1 VGAGPAGARAT
12 SMLDPRRT
20 DEHVRVLVHGG
31 ERVGGVGEQVVSL
44 GLVIV
49 PVAHVARRGTV
60 GWCEQLVHGVAP
72 EQLHVR
78 QGEVGA
84 DKGPE
89 TRRAEE
95 LETRLCN
102 QKDISVCRERLGGEG
117 ADLVLRDIVRQRL
130 PNVHDLRYEWDDAHD
145 VIHCPRA

>member
-1 VGAGPAGARAT
+1 
-12 SMLDPRRT
+12 MLDPRRT

-31 ERVGGVGEQVVSL
+31 ERVGGVGEQVVAL

-49 PVAHVARRGTV
+49 PVAHVARRGPV
-60 GWCEQLVHGVAP
+60 GWCEQFVHGVAP

-84 DKGPE
+84 NKSPE

-95 LETRLCN
+95 LETRLYN
-102 QKDISVCRERLGGEG
+102 QTELSECRE
-117 ADLVLRDIVRQRL
+117 
-130 PNVHDLRYEWDDAHD
+130 
-145 VIHCPRA
+145 